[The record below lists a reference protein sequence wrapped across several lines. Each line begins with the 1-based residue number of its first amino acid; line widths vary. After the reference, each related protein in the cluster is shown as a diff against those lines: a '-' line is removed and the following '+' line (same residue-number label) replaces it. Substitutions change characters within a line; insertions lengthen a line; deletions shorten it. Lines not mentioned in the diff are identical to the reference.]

1 MPKANLSSLNGVNLL
16 RMPYI
21 IARARHARARQPPRN
36 RSSGTTGGKAQG
48 KIGMG
53 RLIKLLAGLA
63 VLGFLALTGY
73 AYLSD
78 LSPAT
83 QEVKVP
89 VTLHAD

>member
-16 RMPYI
+16 QMPYI
-21 IARARHARARQPPRN
+21 IAQARHSRVRQPPRN
-36 RSSGTTGGKAQG
+36 RPSGATGGKAQG
-48 KIGMG
+48 RIGMG

-73 AYLSD
+73 AYLAD

-83 QEVKVP
+83 QEVKMP